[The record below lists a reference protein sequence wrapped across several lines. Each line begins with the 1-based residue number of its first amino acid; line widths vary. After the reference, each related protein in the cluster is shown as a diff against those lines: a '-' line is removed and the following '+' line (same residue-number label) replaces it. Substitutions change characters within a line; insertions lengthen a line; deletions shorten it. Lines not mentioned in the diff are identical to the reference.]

1 MLRCTDSS
9 RRTIRRGARS
19 RTRRGSVVMI
29 ALWSIALGAII
40 AGAVQIASQR
50 QSMTGRQALAR
61 VQARWA
67 ARAGVERII
76 SILGYHNENPDP
88 DDAMRVYL
96 DMGEASDGELFN
108 ATYRIRHHFER
119 QEWAGPMDEHAKL
132 NINEAP
138 RDRLEA
144 IPDMLPYFVDAIVD
158 WIDEDDIVTGDG
170 AEAPYYLTSAFPF
183 SPRNAPMRSIAEL
196 ELVRDVRLYDLR
208 REDWNLNNILDPNED
223 DGDVMMPFDD
233 NSDGVLEANWSGL
246 FTAQSVRGGLTASGL
261 DHLYLPDA
269 SVDEI
274 RDRLGLSQ
282 QQAQAL
288 SYYVSNP
295 DNTLAGLWIT
305 PLANVN
311 PDGSISQQMVNSS
324 VLPLDSNQYRAL
336 FQEATLDIP
345 TTRPPGRVN
354 INTASEEMLRL
365 LLDPL
370 NPALADEIVARRRAK
385 PQGYT
390 SLVELLES
398 PRLFTAPVLAEV
410 MNILDVRSNV
420 FTITSIGRS
429 ETTGLEVQLI
439 VVVDRS
445 TLPVH
450 ILEYREQ

>member
-1 MLRCTDSS
+1 MNRVSF
-9 RRTIRRGARS
+9 
-19 RTRRGSVVMI
+19 RRGSVVMI
-29 ALWSIALGAII
+29 ALWSIALGAIL

-50 QSMTGRQALAR
+50 QSMSGRQALAR

-67 ARAGVERII
+67 ARAGVERMI

-88 DDAMRVYL
+88 GDAMRIYL
-96 DMGEASDGELFN
+96 DLGEASDGVLLN
-108 ATYRIRHHFER
+108 SSYRIRHHFER
-119 QEWAGPMDEHAKL
+119 QEWSGPMDEHAKL
-132 NINEAP
+132 NINDAP
-138 RDRLEA
+138 RDRLEG

-170 AEAPYYLTSAFPF
+170 AEAPYYLTSNFPY
-183 SPRNAPMRSIAEL
+183 SPRNAPMRNTAEL
-196 ELVRDVRLYDLR
+196 ELIRDVRLYDFR

-223 DGDVMMPFDD
+223 DGDVTAPFDD
-233 NSDGVLEANWSGL
+233 NADGMLEANWSGL
-246 FTAQSVRGGLTASGL
+246 FTAYSVRGGLTATGQER
-261 DHLYLPDA
+261 LYLPDA
-269 SVDEI
+269 SLEDMI
-274 RDRLGLSQ
+274 NRLGVSR

-288 SYYVSNP
+288 QSYVGNP
-295 DNTLAGLWIT
+295 DNTLAGLWVT
-305 PLANVN
+305 SLANVAA
-311 PDGSISQQMVNSS
+311 DGSISPQVVNSS
-324 VLPLDSNQYRAL
+324 VLPLDTDQYRAI

-370 NPALADEIVARRRAK
+370 NPALADEIVSRRRAR

-398 PRLFTAPVLAEV
+398 PQLFTAPVMAEV
-410 MNILDVRSNV
+410 MNLLDVRSNV

-445 TLPVH
+445 TLPIH
-450 ILEYREQ
+450 IVEYREQ